1 MSPKKIAW
9 ENWKEKVDDSPPKN
23 VSATDES
30 PEQSTE
36 TEEED
41 ALEKSFLSAM
51 EIPRLVQTPLG
62 IFHYEDK
69 LKPSEKFDCWIGYT
83 NFDITEDIKDKIE
96 CTEGVEALEIMS
108 RYTFFLGVGKMF
120 NFRDVRTL
128 IEQAVI
134 NEDSDSF
141 DEAMFL
147 ADESVRSSVE
157 IIKEQLSSEKHWAIF
172 ISSDGVIDYAKTD
185 NQNDEQYLQSL
196 LIFEEIKQ
204 QFGGVILT
212 NE

>member
-1 MSPKKIAW
+1 MPPKKIAW

-23 VSATDES
+23 AD
-30 PEQSTE
+30 STE
-36 TEEED
+36 VSPDTESVIDED

-62 IFHYEDK
+62 IFHYDDK

-96 CTEGVEALEIMS
+96 RTEGVEALEIMS

-120 NFRDVRTL
+120 NFRDVRIL
-128 IEQAVI
+128 IEAAII
-134 NEDSDSF
+134 NEEYLSD
-141 DEAMFL
+141 EEIFL
-147 ADESVRSSVE
+147 ADESIRSSVE
-157 IIKEQLSSEKHWAIF
+157 IIKEQLSSEKHWAIL
-172 ISSDGVIDYAKTD
+172 ISADGIIDYAKTD
-185 NQNDEQYLQSL
+185 NQNDEQYLRSL
-196 LIFEEIKQ
+196 VIFEEIKT

>member
-1 MSPKKIAW
+1 MPPKKIAW

-23 VSATDES
+23 ADATEVSPDTES
-30 PEQSTE
+30 VID
-36 TEEED
+36 ED

-62 IFHYEDK
+62 IFHYDDK

-96 CTEGVEALEIMS
+96 RTEGVEALEIMS

-120 NFRDVRTL
+120 NFRDVRIL
-128 IEQAVI
+128 IETAII
-134 NEDSDSF
+134 NEEYLSD
-141 DEAMFL
+141 EEIFL
-147 ADESVRSSVE
+147 ADESIRSSVE
-157 IIKEQLSSEKHWAIF
+157 IIKEQLSSEKHWAIL
-172 ISSDGVIDYAKTD
+172 ISADGIIDYAKTN
-185 NQNDEQYLQSL
+185 NQNDEQYLRSL
-196 LIFEEIKQ
+196 VIFEEIKT